1 VTKQGNTKS
10 IYARLADAR
19 DEFHKLE
26 LTKSGFNKFAG
37 YKYFELSD
45 FLVPAMQCLKNEGL
59 VPVIS
64 FEAEYASMTVHVADD
79 PGDIIVIT
87 SPMAEAHL
95 KGCHPI
101 QNMGAVETY
110 SRRYLWTTL
119 MEVLEH
125 DALDGSEPVEDTPP
139 AKPKAKPKAKQQAVK
154 TAEPVE
160 EPEWDLDL
168 KEPEPPSDDTS
179 VFAEFEDEEGA
190 TEVADM
196 MIELASGMHSGSLRG
211 LVDFWKKNKAVID
224 ALDRD
229 YPDQYARVKKVFTKL
244 RKQLEE
250 KAND

>member
-1 VTKQGNTKS
+1 MSKPENTKS

-26 LTKSGFNKFAG
+26 LTKTGHNKFAG

-101 QNMGAVETY
+101 QNAGAVQTY
-110 SRRYLWTTL
+110 QRRYLWTTL

-125 DALDGSEPVEDTPP
+125 DALDGSEPIDEEPP
-139 AKPKAKPKAKQQAVK
+139 KPKAKPKAKPK
-154 TAEPVE
+154 PKPKPEPEE
-160 EPEWDLDL
+160 EPEDDGVVLDTEDGAAFVADQLIQLTDMHTSLESIKDFWRKNIRPINKL
-168 KEPEPPSDDTS
+168 KEEYP
-179 VFAEFEDEEGA
+179 AEYDRVLGHFTRRANEFKEEG
-190 TEVADM
+190 
-196 MIELASGMHSGSLRG
+196 
-211 LVDFWKKNKAVID
+211 
-224 ALDRD
+224 
-229 YPDQYARVKKVFTKL
+229 
-244 RKQLEE
+244 
-250 KAND
+250 